1 MNESLRR
8 ILALLASLKLTVV
21 LLSLSMLLVYAGTWA
36 QVDTGIW
43 QVQKQYFHSVYT
55 WVNLQTFLPRPQPGQ
70 PRVPGGFPMPG
81 GYTLGGLMLVNLL
94 AAHALRFKFTWERSG
109 ILLIH
114 AGLVLLIVGELVTS
128 VSQVESRMVL
138 HEGSSSNYSEDIRRV
153 ELAVIDPSSLDHD
166 SVAVISHKR
175 LAQGGTIRHPRL
187 PFDIRIDDF
196 FANSGILGP
205 RQAGARP
212 RATAGS
218 GVGLTAV
225 PQAPFSGTEAQSVD
239 LPSAYVTLSAG
250 GRTLGTYLLSLV
262 SLARPMPAID
272 QPQEVV
278 VDGRTYY
285 IHLRFVRYYKPFT
298 LHLIDF
304 SHDRY
309 LGTQIA
315 RNFSSRVRLVDRA
328 RGEDREVLIRMNE
341 PLRYGGEAYYQ
352 ASFLPGDTTS
362 ILQVVRNPG
371 WTLPYIA
378 CAIGALGMLVHF
390 GIYLVQFLARPPR
403 PAQGVVAK
411 RLESYEM
418 RPRRSPVAS
427 VVAGAAVA
435 LACAYLWTQAMPL
448 HVTGPLDLGGLGR
461 VAILHNGRV
470 QPLDSVARDVL
481 IALSGRE
488 TLRLN
493 GRKIP
498 PIQWL
503 ADVISRPHTAA
514 KYPVFAID
522 HPDVLGLL
530 SLEPRQ
536 RRYSFDQVL
545 GDVGR
550 LEQQYTMAMSVD
562 PRQRSLYQRKII
574 ELGNRLDL
582 YARFSHQL
590 GLLYLIP
597 PAAGGDEWRQL
608 RHAIDNAHA
617 GSDIHPGAQQ
627 LIAALQA
634 YGRDE
639 PAEFN
644 RAVAAYH
651 DTLRATNPDITRYT
665 RFEAFFRRFAPFH
678 HAMVLYVLVFILAAF
693 SWMAGRGLLGR
704 AALWLLVLTI
714 VLHTLGLAARVYI
727 TGRPPVTNLASS
739 AFFIGWGAALLA
751 LGLELAWRNGIGLVT
766 AAVVGAVTLLVGRM
780 LSTDDTMKVLQAVL
794 DTNFWLATHV
804 VTITL
809 GYSAMFVAGAI
820 GIIYVLS
827 GVLTPWMTRDGLRAL
842 SRMLFGT
849 TCFAMF
855 FSFVG
860 TILGGI
866 WADQSWG
873 RFWGWDPKEN
883 GAILVVLWTAL
894 ILHARWAGL
903 AGDRGVA
910 LLAIGGNIITAWSW
924 FGTNM
929 LGVGLHSYGFMDS
942 ALAWLLAFVAS
953 QLLLIA
959 IGCIPQRLWLGGQ
972 AASTAPAGD

>member
-1 MNESLRR
+1 MNEPLRR
-8 ILALLASLKLTVV
+8 ILAPLASLRLTVI
-21 LLSLSMLLVYAGTWA
+21 LLVLSMVLVYAGTWA

-43 QVQKQYFHSVYT
+43 QVQKQYFHSLYT
-55 WVNLQTFLPRPQPGQ
+55 WVDFQTFLPRPQPGQ
-70 PRVPGGFPMPG
+70 LRIPGGFPMPG
-81 GYTLGGLMLVNLL
+81 GYTLGALMLVNLL
-94 AAHALRFKFTWERSG
+94 AAHALRFKFTWKRSG

-114 AGLVLLIVGELVTS
+114 AGLVLLILGELVTS

-138 HEGSSSNYSEDIRRV
+138 HEGSSSNYSEDIRHV
-153 ELAVIDPSSLDHD
+153 ELAVIDPSPADHD
-166 SVAVISHKR
+166 SVAVIPHKR
-175 LAQGGTIRHPRL
+175 LLRGGTISHPRL

-196 FANSGILGP
+196 YANSAILGP
-205 RQAGARP
+205 RQAGASP
-212 RATAGS
+212 RATAGA

-225 PQAPFSGTEAQSVD
+225 PRPPFSGTEAQSVD

-250 GRTLGTYLLSLV
+250 GRTLGTYLLSLIP
-262 SLARPMPAID
+262 LAPPMPAID

-285 IHLRFVRYYKPFT
+285 IHLRFARYYKPFT

-309 LGTQIA
+309 LGTEIA
-315 RNFSSRVRLVDRA
+315 RNFSSRVRLVDPA
-328 RGEDREVLIRMNE
+328 RNEDREVVIRMNQ

-390 GIYLVQFLARPPR
+390 GVYLVQFLARPPR
-403 PAQGVVAK
+403 PAGAAVA
-411 RLESYEM
+411 RRPQSYEL

-427 VVAGAAVA
+427 LVAATAVAVAGA
-435 LACAYLWTQAMPL
+435 YLWKQAMPL
-448 HVTGPLDLGGLGR
+448 HVAGPLDLGSLGR

-470 QPLDSVARDVL
+470 QPLDSVARDLL

-488 TLRLN
+488 TLRVD
-493 GRKIP
+493 GRTIP

-503 ADVISRPHTAA
+503 ADVISRPHTAG

-522 HPDVLGLL
+522 HPDVLSLL
-530 SLEPRQ
+530 GLEPRQ

-545 GDVGR
+545 GEVGR
-550 LEQQYTMAMSVD
+550 LEQQYTLAMSVD
-562 PRQRSLYQRKII
+562 PRQRSLYQRKIV

-582 YARFSHQL
+582 YSRFAHKL
-590 GLLYLIP
+590 GLLYLVP
-597 PAAGGDEWRQL
+597 PAAGGDQWRQL
-608 RHAIDNAHA
+608 RQAVDDAHA
-617 GSDIHPGAQQ
+617 GAAVAPVAEH

-634 YGRDE
+634 YGRDA

-644 RAVAAYH
+644 RAIAAYH
-651 DTLRATNPDITRYT
+651 DRLAAEHPDIAHQA

-693 SWMAGRGLLGR
+693 SWMAFRGVMGR

-766 AAVVGAVTLLVGRM
+766 AAVIGAVTLLVGRM

-804 VTITL
+804 VAITL
-809 GYSAMFVAGAI
+809 GYSAMFVAGAV
-820 GIIYVLS
+820 GILYVLS

-959 IGCIPQRLWLGGQ
+959 IGSIPQRLWLGGNN
-972 AASTAPAGD
+972 ASPAPADG